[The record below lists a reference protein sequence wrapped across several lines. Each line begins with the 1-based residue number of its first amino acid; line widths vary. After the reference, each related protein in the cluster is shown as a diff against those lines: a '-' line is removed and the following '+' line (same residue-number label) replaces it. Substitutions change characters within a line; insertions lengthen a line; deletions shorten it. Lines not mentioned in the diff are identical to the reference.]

1 MIVDLKVV
9 RDFNLIYDPAKK
21 KKLHFIDFWRYD
33 IQGAIYQEI
42 VRQNTGKTLPFYLA
56 VVTKEPEPD
65 LNLFWIPDD
74 TLEAALEFVQSLV
87 KRYQKIITK
96 PINYKSVYDCEVDD
110 I

>member
-1 MIVDLKVV
+1 M
-9 RDFNLIYDPAKK
+9 
-21 KKLHFIDFWRYD
+21 
-33 IQGAIYQEI
+33 
-42 VRQNTGKTLPFYLA
+42 PFYLA
-56 VVTKEPEPD
+56 TVTKEPEPD

-87 KRYQKIITK
+87 KRYQKIKTGDLLPMSCGECDYCRSKKIITK